1 MRRKAGKLGLAL
13 GGGAARGL
21 AHIGVL
27 KVLEEEQIAVQCVA
41 GTSAGSM
48 IGSLYCAGLSWRE
61 IKETARNIDWGDL
74 VSPTWPTLGIV
85 NPDKLEKTLNELL
98 QHKQFEDL
106 AIPFRAVAVDIGSG
120 EEVVLQSGP
129 VARAVRASCSIPGI
143 FQPTEIDGRLLV
155 DGGLTNDVP
164 TDVVS
169 RMGASRVI
177 GVDLN
182 ADRVVPKRPEN
193 LIEVFYR
200 SLNILIYN
208 SAQKARR
215 QADLMLVPRLEG
227 FAYHDLGR
235 LDELI
240 AQGERAAREQIKA
253 LKKLARQAPRAR
265 LRTPGSGSII

>member
-1 MRRKAGKLGLAL
+1 MKRKAGKLGLAL

-27 KVLEEEQIAVQCVA
+27 KVLEEQQIAVSYVA
-41 GTSAGSM
+41 GTSAGSL
-48 IGSLYCAGLSWRE
+48 IGSLFCAGLSWRE
-61 IKETARNIDWGDL
+61 LKETARNIDWGDL
-74 VSPTWPTLGIV
+74 VSPSWPTLGIV
-85 NPDKLEKTLNELL
+85 NPDKLEKILERLL
-98 QHKQFEDL
+98 PKKRFEDL
-106 AIPFRAVAVDIGSG
+106 PVPFRAVAVDIESG
-120 EEVVLQSGP
+120 EEVVLQSGS

-155 DGGLTNDVP
+155 DGGLMNDVP
-164 TDVVS
+164 TDVVG
-169 RMGASRVI
+169 RMGADRVI

-182 ADRVVPKRPEN
+182 ADRIVPKRPEN
-193 LIEVFYR
+193 LIEIFYR

-208 SAQKARR
+208 SAQRARR

-240 AQGERAAREQIKA
+240 ARGEQAARDHIKA
-253 LKKLARQAPRAR
+253 LKKLAR
-265 LRTPGSGSII
+265 

>member
-1 MRRKAGKLGLAL
+1 MRRKGGKIGLAL

-27 KVLEEEQIAVQCVA
+27 KVLEEQRIGIHFIA
-41 GTSAGSM
+41 GTSAGSL
-48 IGSLYCAGLSWRE
+48 IGSLYCAGFSWQR
-61 IKETARNIDWGDL
+61 IKDTARDIDWSDL

-85 NPDKLEKTLNELL
+85 SPQKLEKTLNRLL
-98 QHKQFEDL
+98 GSKRFEDL
-106 AIPFRAVAVDIGSG
+106 NIPFRAVAVDITSG
-120 EEVVLQSGP
+120 EEVVLGSGS

-143 FQPTEIDGRLLV
+143 FEPTELEGRLLV
-155 DGGLTNDVP
+155 DGGLMNDVP
-164 TDVVS
+164 TDVV
-169 RMGASRVI
+169 RDMGADRVI

-193 LIEVFYR
+193 LIEIFYR

-208 SAQKARR
+208 SAQRARR
-215 QADLMLVPRLEG
+215 VADLMMVPRLQG

-240 AQGERAAREQIKA
+240 ERGERAARDQMEA
-253 LKKLARQAPRAR
+253 LKSIAR
-265 LRTPGSGSII
+265 